1 MNSRKKRK
9 LATANDIDEDD
20 NDDNIFR
27 YSRNK
32 LKPLQKKIDST
43 TTDDSITIKGNPD
56 NIQVVVDCNTAV
68 FELVKSV
75 FQASIQE
82 QHLYVSKK

>member
-1 MNSRKKRK
+1 MNSRKKRQ
-9 LATANDIDEDD
+9 LTTANDIDEDD
-20 NDDNIFR
+20 NENNIFR
-27 YSRNK
+27 YSLNK
-32 LKPLQKKIDST
+32 LKAFQKKIDT
-43 TTDDSITIKGNPD
+43 TTADDSITIKGNPD

-82 QHLYVSKK
+82 QLL